1 MAEARHAI
9 KVSKTCD
16 VKGCSSEAERSIS
29 GDAATEAK
37 LKVEDGMKR
46 VHLCKEHYREYKK
59 VSRKDRELGSL
70 GRSFGK

>member
-9 KVSKTCD
+9 RESKVCD
-16 VKGCSSEAERSIS
+16 VKGCGSEAERSIS

-37 LKVEDGMKR
+37 LNVDEGLKR

-59 VSRKDRELGSL
+59 TSRKDRKLENL
-70 GRSFGK
+70 GR

>member
-9 KVSKTCD
+9 KANKACD
-16 VKGCSSEAERSIS
+16 VRGCGSEAERSIS

-37 LKVEDGMKR
+37 LKVDDGLKR

-59 VSRKDRELGSL
+59 ASRKERELSTL
-70 GRSFGK
+70 GR